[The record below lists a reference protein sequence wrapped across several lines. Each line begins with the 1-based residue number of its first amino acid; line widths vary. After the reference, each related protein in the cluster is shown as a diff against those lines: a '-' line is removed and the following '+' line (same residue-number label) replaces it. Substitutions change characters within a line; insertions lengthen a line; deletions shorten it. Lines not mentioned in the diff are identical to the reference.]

1 MILCHWSNRLECTA
15 LALEVPF
22 ISILRLSENIA
33 SPGPFLGFKRQ
44 VWAKRLHRDKSVQ
57 SVTMQLAVLLPPL
70 SRTTSTRAR
79 GRSKLVSDGL
89 FSRSF
94 LRSDKFWLQ
103 NSAIP

>member
-57 SVTMQLAVLLPPL
+57 SVTMQLAVLPLRKAGQLP
-70 SRTTSTRAR
+70 RAR
-79 GRSKLVSDGL
+79 VEEASSYPTGL
-89 FSRSF
+89 FHGRF
-94 LRSDKFWLQ
+94 DGRTNFGCKTV
-103 NSAIP
+103 

>member
-33 SPGPFLGFKRQ
+33 SPRPFLGFKRQ

-57 SVTMQLAVLLPPL
+57 RVTMQLTVLPPSAKQDTFHAHSWKPQPRSTPAYFPVVSPI
-70 SRTTSTRAR
+70 SR
-79 GRSKLVSDGL
+79 
-89 FSRSF
+89 
-94 LRSDKFWLQ
+94 
-103 NSAIP
+103 I